1 MKKLIIIR
9 GLPGSGKSTLA
20 NKMVAD
26 NPSYIH
32 IETDMFFMKENMEYE
47 FDSNMIHRAHSWCLD
62 TVKVFLYQDK
72 TVIVSNTFTKMWEIA
87 PYVEFCKKHNIEVEV
102 ITQTENF
109 GSIHGVPELVMNNMR
124 SRFETHE
131 KILNGV
137 LKIYS

>member
-32 IETDMFFMKENMEYE
+32 IETDMFFMKENMKYE
-47 FDSNMIHRAHSWCLD
+47 FDKNMIHCAHSWCLD

-72 TVIVSNTFTKMWEIA
+72 TVIVSNTFTKMWEIS